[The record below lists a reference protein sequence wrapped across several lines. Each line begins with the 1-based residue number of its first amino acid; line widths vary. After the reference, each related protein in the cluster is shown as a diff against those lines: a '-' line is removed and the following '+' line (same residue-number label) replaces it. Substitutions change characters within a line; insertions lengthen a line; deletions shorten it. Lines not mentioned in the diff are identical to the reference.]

1 MTAQDTPKFTGTQM
15 YRDPLGR
22 FFYWYASDWATFE
35 MKEVVPKTR
44 GKKSKARLT
53 AAKRATEEQPL
64 PVREGFG
71 AAPDPDDPHTSISV
85 WVSPLAEAVVAED
98 LEELRQG
105 VDDGLAALED
115 CRVEESSD
123 DVLSNLV
130 KFNRIYEFTENGQR
144 RKRKQWVMYV
154 DTWLMCVTWQGSSP
168 EAYKHWLALANYSF
182 NTFQIPEALWF
193 ATDRDLTGKA
203 KAAAA
208 AEATNGAEERG

>member
-22 FFYWYASDWATFE
+22 FSFWHPSDWATFE
-35 MKEVVPKTR
+35 IKEGVPKTL
-44 GKKSKARLT
+44 GKKSKARVT

-64 PVREGFG
+64 PVREGAG

-85 WVSPLAEAVVAED
+85 WVSPLAETVVAED
-98 LEELRQG
+98 LEELRSG

-115 CRVEESSD
+115 CAVETAKD
-123 DVLSNLV
+123 DLLGNLV
-130 KFNRIYEFTENGQR
+130 KFERIYEFTEDGQR
-144 RKRKQWVMYV
+144 RKRRQWVMYV

-168 EAYKHWLALANYSF
+168 EVYKYWLAMANYTF

-193 ATDRDLTGKA
+193 ATDRDLSGAA
-203 KAAAA
+203 K
-208 AEATNGAEERG
+208 TRG